1 MSEPSDWELA
11 QAWRDRQPG
20 AGDALIS
27 RHYREM
33 SRFFCNKV
41 ASGDDAADLVHQTF
55 LGALE
60 SLPQFRGE
68 TSFRRYLY
76 AVAHNVLHGYIRKRY
91 KRQREQ
97 VDFSELCVDDLAP
110 ASPSSI
116 VMGRRQAQAF
126 VDALRQLP
134 LHDQVV
140 LELRYFSGL
149 TSRESAQL
157 LAVAEPTL
165 RGQLARGKERLRA
178 AVAARLAAPP
188 HASPASVSLA
198 DLDAWAAEVRAQ
210 HGWEPDVR
218 AGRARTP

>member
-11 QAWRDRQPG
+11 QAWRSKQPG

-27 RHYREM
+27 RHYREI

-60 SLPQFRGE
+60 SLERFRGE

-76 AVAHNVLHGYIRKRY
+76 AVAHNVLHAYIRKRY
-91 KRQREQ
+91 KRLREHE
-97 VDFSELCVDDLAP
+97 DFSGVCVDDLAP

-116 VMGRRQAQAF
+116 VMGVRQAQAL
-126 VDALRQLP
+126 VDALRRLP

-140 LELRYFSGL
+140 LELRYFSGM
-149 TSRESAQL
+149 TSRESARL
-157 LAVAEPTL
+157 LAIAEPTL
-165 RGQLARGKERLRA
+165 RSQLARGKDRLRTL
-178 AVAARLAAPP
+178 VAAQLSAAG
-188 HASPASVSLA
+188 PAGPTPVSLD

-210 HGWEPDVR
+210 HGWGGELPSDDV
-218 AGRARTP
+218 

>member
-11 QAWRDRQPG
+11 AAWRDRQPG

-76 AVAHNVLHGYIRKRY
+76 AVARNVLHGYIRKRY
-91 KRQREQ
+91 KREREHL
-97 VDFSELCVDDLAP
+97 DFSAVCVDDLAP

-116 VMGRRQAQAF
+116 IMSRRQAQAL

-149 TSRESAQL
+149 TSRESALL

-165 RGQLARGKERLRA
+165 RSQLARGKERLRA
-178 AVAARLAAPP
+178 AVAARLAA
-188 HASPASVSLA
+188 SPIATPVSVSLA
-198 DLDAWAAEVRAQ
+198 DLEAWAAEIRAQ
-210 HGWEPDVR
+210 QGWKP
-218 AGRARTP
+218 AGPLADGT

>member
-11 QAWRDRQPG
+11 LAWRDKQPS
-20 AGDALIS
+20 AGDALVS

-41 ASGDDAADLVHQTF
+41 AGGDDPADLVHQTF

-60 SLPQFRGE
+60 SLAQFRGE

-76 AVAHNVLHGYIRKRY
+76 AVAHNVLHAYIRKRY
-91 KRQREQ
+91 KRRRELL
-97 VDFSELCVDDLAP
+97 DFSELCVDDLAP

-116 VMGRRQAQAF
+116 VMARRQAQVF

-134 LHDQVV
+134 FHDQVV

-149 TSRESAQL
+149 TSRESAL
-157 LAVAEPTL
+157 LLDIAEPTL
-165 RGQLARGKERLRA
+165 RSQLARGKDRLRA
-178 AVAARLAAPP
+178 AIAARLATPPPAAPTV
-188 HASPASVSLA
+188 VSLA
-198 DLDAWAAEVRAQ
+198 DLDTWAAEVRAQ
-210 HGWEPDVR
+210 HGWTPD
-218 AGRARTP
+218 GPLEDDP

>member
-11 QAWRDRQPG
+11 LAWQDKQPG

-33 SRFFCNKV
+33 ARFFCNKV
-41 ASGDDAADLVHQTF
+41 AHGDDGADLVHQTF
-55 LGALE
+55 LGVLE

-76 AVAHNVLHGYIRKRY
+76 AVAHNVLHGYVRKRY
-91 KRQREQ
+91 KRQRERLN
-97 VDFSELCVDDLAP
+97 FFELCVDDLDP

-116 VMGRRQAQAF
+116 IMSRRQAQAF

-134 LHDQVV
+134 LHDQIV

-165 RGQLARGKERLRA
+165 RSQLARSKDRLRA
-178 AVAARLAAPP
+178 AIAARLTAPP
-188 HASPASVSLA
+188 TAAPASVSLA

-210 HGWEPDVR
+210 QGWKPDGPLEDD
-218 AGRARTP
+218 A

>member
-1 MSEPSDWELA
+1 M
-11 QAWRDRQPG
+11 
-20 AGDALIS
+20 IS

-41 ASGDDAADLVHQTF
+41 AHGDDAADLVHQTF

-68 TSFRRYLY
+68 TSFRRFLY
-76 AVAHNVLHGYIRKRY
+76 AVAHNVLHAYVRKRY
-91 KRQREQ
+91 KRQREL

-116 VMGRRQAQAF
+116 IMGRRQAQAL
-126 VDALRQLP
+126 VDALRRLP

-149 TSRESAQL
+149 TSRQSAQL

-165 RGQLARGKERLRA
+165 RGQLARGKDRLRD
-178 AVAARLAAPP
+178 AVAARLAAQANGAPP
-188 HASPASVSLA
+188 DVSLA
-198 DLDAWAAEVRAQ
+198 ELEAWAAEVRDRQ
-210 HGWEPDVR
+210 GWEPVGPLADDI
-218 AGRARTP
+218 